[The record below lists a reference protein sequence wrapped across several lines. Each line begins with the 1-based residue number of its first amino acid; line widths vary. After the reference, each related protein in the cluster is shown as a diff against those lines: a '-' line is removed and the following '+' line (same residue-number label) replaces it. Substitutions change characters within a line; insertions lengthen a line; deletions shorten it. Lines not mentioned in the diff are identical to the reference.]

1 MVGRFMRC
9 RLGFVA
15 LVAASLLGLP
25 VAAGAQT
32 SGGGS
37 QQDQLQAQIAQLD
50 QAGAAALSRLQ
61 GIQQQ
66 QTVLD
71 ARVGDLT
78 RQVDVAQARLNP
90 LADEANRL
98 DQAVAQLEAIITTAQ
113 ARLDQARRAFAASAA
128 QLYRSA
134 RNGSEYQDVLADQ
147 PQDLVLEGR
156 YLALVTQQRKDLIN
170 QVGALRAELDR
181 RHKALAVDQ
190 AQAEAAANTARS
202 ERDRLASLRDQLGPA
217 VAASNAQGAAVQ
229 ATLAQIQGTKT
240 QDQAELASIQ
250 AASDGISAELRS
262 RGGGTASAPCQAR
275 PVADEGINQPFI
287 PGRHPGIDLH
297 ASYGDPIHACRAGV
311 VVSAGWL
318 GGYGNAVIIDHGGGM
333 ATLYAHQ
340 SRMAVTAGEQVSA
353 GQVIG
358 YIGSTGFSTGPHLH
372 FEVRVNGNP
381 VDPAPYL

>member
-1 MVGRFMRC
+1 MVGRFMRF
-9 RLGFVA
+9 RLGVAA
-15 LVAASLLGLP
+15 LVAASVVGLP
-25 VAAGAQT
+25 VAAVAQT

-50 QAGAAALSRLQ
+50 QEGAAALTRLQ

-66 QTVLD
+66 QGVLD
-71 ARVGDLT
+71 ARVADLT
-78 RQVDVAQARLNP
+78 RQVDAAQARLNP

-98 DQAVAQLEAIITTAQ
+98 DQAVAQLEAIITATQ
-113 ARLDQARRAFAASAA
+113 TRLDQARQAFGASAA

-134 RNGSEYQDVLADQ
+134 RNGSEYQDLLVDQ
-147 PQDLVLEGR
+147 PQDLVVEGR
-156 YLALVTQQRKDLIN
+156 YLALVAQQRKDLID
-170 QVGALRAELDR
+170 QVAALRAELDH
-181 RHKALAVDQ
+181 RHKALAVEQ
-190 AQAEAAANTARS
+190 AQADAAANAARA

-217 VAASNAQGAAVQ
+217 VSAANAQDASVQ

-318 GGYGNAVIIDHGGGM
+318 GGYGNAVVLDHGGGM

-340 SRMAVTAGEQVSA
+340 SRMAVTAGEQVAA

-358 YIGSTGFSTGPHLH
+358 YVGSTGFSTGPHLH
-372 FEVRVNGNP
+372 FEVRINGNP

>member
-1 MVGRFMRC
+1 MVAHFMRS
-9 RLGFVA
+9 RLGLAA
-15 LVAASLLGLP
+15 LVAASVLGLP
-25 VAAGAQT
+25 VVAAAQT

-50 QAGAAALSRLQ
+50 QAGSAALVRLQ
-61 GIQQQ
+61 GVQQQ
-66 QTVLD
+66 QAVLD
-71 ARVGDLT
+71 ARVADLT
-78 RQVDVAQARLNP
+78 RQVDAAQARLNP
-90 LADEANRL
+90 LADEAARL
-98 DQAVAQLEAIITTAQ
+98 DAEVAQLEAIIAGTQ
-113 ARLDQARRAFAASAA
+113 ARLDQARQAFGQSAA
-128 QLYRSA
+128 QLYKSERS
-134 RNGSEYQDVLADQ
+134 GSEYQTLLVDQ

-156 YLALVTQQRKDLIN
+156 YLQLVTQQRKDLIN
-170 QVGALRAELDR
+170 QVAALRAELDR

-190 AQAEAAANTARS
+190 AQADAAANTARA
-202 ERDRLASLRDQLGPA
+202 ERDRIAALRTQLGPA
-217 VAASNAQGAAVQ
+217 VAAANAQDTAVQ
-229 ATLAQIQGTKT
+229 QTLAQIQGTKA

-262 RGGGTASAPCQAR
+262 RGGGTAASPCQAR

-333 ATLYAHQ
+333 ATLYGHQ
-340 SRMAVTAGEQVSA
+340 SRMAVTAGQQVTA

-358 YIGSTGFSTGPHLH
+358 YIGSTGYSTGPHLH
-372 FEVRVNGNP
+372 FEVRINGNP